1 MSEEV
6 LRSLTWVGLA
16 IIIVAIFMLLEVLL
30 RSLTNRFATPQDRY
44 PHRTANQLPR
54 VPQG

>member
-16 IIIVAIFMLLEVLL
+16 VIIVAIFMLLEVVL

-44 PHRTANQLPR
+44 PHRAGNQLPR